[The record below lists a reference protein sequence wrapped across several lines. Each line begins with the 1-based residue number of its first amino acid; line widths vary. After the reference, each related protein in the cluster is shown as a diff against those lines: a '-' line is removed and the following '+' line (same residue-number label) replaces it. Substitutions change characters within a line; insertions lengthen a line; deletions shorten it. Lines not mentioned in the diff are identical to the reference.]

1 MMFAAGSIVGYFV
14 VLKII
19 AYEQAKKDK
28 EWKENIILYSLF

>member
-1 MMFAAGSIVGYFV
+1 MEKLMIFAAGSIVGYFV

-28 EWKENIILYSLF
+28 E